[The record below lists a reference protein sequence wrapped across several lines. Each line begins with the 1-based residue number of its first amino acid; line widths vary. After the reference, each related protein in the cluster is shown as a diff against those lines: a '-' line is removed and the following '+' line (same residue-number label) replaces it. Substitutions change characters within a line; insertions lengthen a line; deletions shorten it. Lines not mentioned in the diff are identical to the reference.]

1 MKPLIIP
8 IAIGLLA
15 GLGGG
20 TGYAYMKASQASAHA
35 PADSTAQHDSTA
47 HDSTAAEGE
56 HAPADSTATAD
67 SAATAEELPLTP
79 ADSLRALELARAMI
93 RSGKADPA
101 AAQHEPVT
109 TRLADVKPSEPTK
122 SATNADPKT
131 EHKVEPSAVPV
142 KATAKVEPKADPKVD
157 PKVDPKAEAK
167 GPTAS
172 AAAVVKDARDAAMHT
187 PLPEQRLAKIFGAM
201 APKDAA
207 KVMEQMSDND
217 VRAILGFMGDKQA
230 GALLALMSPARV
242 ANITRGGARSPE
254 SK

>member
-20 TGYAYMKASQASAHA
+20 TGYAFMKASQAAAHA
-35 PADSTAQHDSTA
+35 PADSTAKHDSTA
-47 HDSTAAEGE
+47 HDSTAADGE
-56 HAPADSTATAD
+56 HAAATDSTAVAD
-67 SAATAEELPLTP
+67 SMAKAEELPLTP
-79 ADSLRALELARAMI
+79 ADSIRALELARAMI
-93 RSGKADPA
+93 RSGKADPSA
-101 AAQHEPVT
+101 AMHEPVT
-109 TRLADVKPSEPTK
+109 TKLADVKPAEHAAEPAKTTAKAEPVKPEPAKPATK
-122 SATNADPKT
+122 IEPKT
-131 EHKVEPSAVPV
+131 
-142 KATAKVEPKADPKVD
+142 
-157 PKVDPKAEAK
+157 EAK

-207 KVMEQMSDND
+207 KVMDQMSDSD
-217 VRAILGFMGDKQA
+217 VRAILAYMGDKQA
-230 GALLALMSPARV
+230 GAVLALLNPSRV
-242 ANITRGGARSPE
+242 ANITRGAAKAPE

>member
-20 TGYAYMKASQASAHA
+20 TGYAYMKASQNAAHAA
-35 PADSTAQHDSTA
+35 PADSTAKHDSTA
-47 HDSTAAEGE
+47 HDSTTAEGE
-56 HAPADSTATAD
+56 HATATDSAAIAD
-67 SAATAEELPLTP
+67 SAAKAEALPLTP
-79 ADSLRALELARAMI
+79 ADSIRALELARAMI
-93 RSGKADPA
+93 RSGKAEPA
-101 AAQHEPVT
+101 AAEHEPVT
-109 TRLADVKPSEPTK
+109 TKLSDVKPADPKSAAAHAMPEPTK
-122 SATNADPKT
+122 GAVKP
-131 EHKVEPSAVPV
+131 EPA
-142 KATAKVEPKADPKVD
+142 KATPAKAEPGKA
-157 PKVDPKAEAK
+157 DPKAEAK

-207 KVMEQMSDND
+207 KVMEQMSDSD
-217 VRAILGFMGDKQA
+217 VRAILAFMGDKQA
-230 GALLALMSPARV
+230 GAVLALLSPARV
-242 ANITRGGARSPE
+242 ANITRGGTKAPE

>member
-56 HAPADSTATAD
+56 QAPADSTASAD

-109 TRLADVKPSEPTK
+109 TRLADVKPAEPTK
-122 SATNADPKT
+122 SATKAEPKT

-142 KATAKVEPKADPKVD
+142 KATAKVEPKADPKV
-157 PKVDPKAEAK
+157 EAK

-207 KVMEQMSDND
+207 KVMEQMSDSD